1 MSKGLGNRQREI
13 LRVIGELSGGG
24 GRTPKVYRKIKEA
37 LYPDLYRSYPEPM
50 DLESARIIRGLEK
63 RDRARRRAYPMDKAV
78 LNRLRV
84 SITAS
89 VSGLIKRGY
98 LQRIPGGWTRSGET
112 YITPEGREIIKP

>member
-1 MSKGLGNRQREI
+1 MSRGIGEQQKKI
-13 LRVIGELSGGG
+13 LRVVSEIPDGG
-24 GRTPKVYRKIKEA
+24 GRTPKVYRRIKEA
-37 LYPDLYRSYPEPM
+37 LYPELYRSYPEPM

-63 RDRARRRAYPMDKAV
+63 RDRARRRAYPMDKTE